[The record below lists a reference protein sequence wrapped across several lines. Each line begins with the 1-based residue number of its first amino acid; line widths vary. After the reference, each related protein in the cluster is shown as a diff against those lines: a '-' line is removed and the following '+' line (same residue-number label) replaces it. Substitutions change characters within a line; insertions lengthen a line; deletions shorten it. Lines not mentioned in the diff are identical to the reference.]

1 MIITTL
7 LNSSLPALAGT
18 LAQAS
23 TPSAPGREGAPD
35 RSLLDYILQ
44 GREVGLIIIA
54 LSVVSLGLIIAQY
67 VLTRVQRLAPQ
78 AHTDELAEKLNRG
91 DVSAAI
97 AYCEDPEVDSMLTRT
112 VGAALTR
119 AQRSPFGVLE
129 LADAVEESGREQVAR
144 LSRGI
149 DGVALIAT
157 IAPMLGLLGTVIGI
171 LGAFDTLSLTQ
182 GPPQPADMAGDISAA
197 LVTTVLGLIVAIPS
211 TAAHT
216 FLRNRLESAAHAV
229 GETIEQLVAP
239 LQTSGAAQQAPRHG
253 GARPQ
258 TPAAKPEPGP
268 AQAAP
273 QAQRQPQQPPTTQQ
287 QSQPSRRAAGGTA

>member
-1 MIITTL
+1 MPLNDTL
-7 LNSSLPALAGT
+7 FNAALAA

-23 TPSAPGREGAPD
+23 PAPGSGDAPPD

-44 GREVGLIIIA
+44 GREIGLIIIA
-54 LSVVSLGLIIAQY
+54 LSVVAVGMIIAQY
-67 VLTRVQRLAPQ
+67 VMTRARRLAPQ
-78 AHTDELAEKLNRG
+78 EHADALAEKLNRG
-91 DVSAAI
+91 DVAGAI
-97 AYCEDPEVDSMLTRT
+97 AYCDDPDADSMLTRT

-119 AQRSPFGVLE
+119 AQRSPFGMLE

-144 LSRGI
+144 LTRGI

-157 IAPMLGLLGTVIGI
+157 IAPMLGLLGTVVGI

-182 GPPQPADMAGDISAA
+182 GPPKPADMAGDISAA

-216 FLRNRLESAAHAV
+216 FLRNRLESAAHTV

-239 LQTSGAAQQAPRHG
+239 LQTSGAAQPAPR
-253 GARPQ
+253 Q
-258 TPAAKPEPGP
+258 P
-268 AQAAP
+268 AQRPSPAQTAQQRAQQ
-273 QAQRQPQQPPTTQQ
+273 QAQQQQTRQPAP
-287 QSQPSRRAAGGTA
+287 RRPAGGTA